1 MVTSKVEIIWNN
13 QEDFAYK
20 RPLFLLNLFSL
31 LLSLTQTSR
40 NIITIYEMPL
50 LTYPAINSKG
60 RHSSEGDLKKRIGEE
75 EKERIELENII
86 KGQRN

>member
-1 MVTSKVEIIWNN
+1 
-13 QEDFAYK
+13 
-20 RPLFLLNLFSL
+20 
-31 LLSLTQTSR
+31 
-40 NIITIYEMPL
+40 MPL

-60 RHSSEGDLKKRIGEE
+60 RHSSEGDLKKKVGEE